1 MHRISYSG
9 RHPPMCKYLDWSS
22 LHGMQRL
29 SSVSTSLPGHHL
41 TQKLNW
47 DWRSYQEAQQPQ
59 SPPMATYFCPWVSSL
74 QIFMNQIP
82 LEKQPGQ
89 LSLVLA
95 HCTACAMW
103 WKHRA
108 NPGTSKKV
116 CSACHRSDAGS
127 KCTWKYSLALWFT
140 YD

>member
-29 SSVSTSLPGHHL
+29 SSVSTCLPGHHL

-74 QIFMNQIP
+74 QIFMNRIP

-89 LSLVLA
+89 LSLAFWLTAQPAPCDENIGQIQEHQRRCAVPAIAVMLA
-95 HCTACAMW
+95 QNAPEST
-103 WKHRA
+103 
-108 NPGTSKKV
+108 V
-116 CSACHRSDAGS
+116 
-127 KCTWKYSLALWFT
+127 
-140 YD
+140 